1 MFSVSVVKLYVFLL
15 LGIIVLAPIIY
26 CSYWQIRS
34 ESQKKWVWTMFILLQ
49 TVANVWFVLCPN
61 IYSTI
66 FLGIVLLVWLISVF
80 VHIRRTSIAI
90 REIVWLLSIFGH
102 DEKAWFQAFFN
113 KSWLFL
119 RILYI
124 FWIWENK

>member
-1 MFSVSVVKLYVFLL
+1 MFSVSVVKLYVILL

-34 ESQKKWVWTMFILLQ
+34 ESKKQWIWTMFILLQ
-49 TVANVWFVLCPN
+49 TVANIWFVACPN

-90 REIVWLLSIFGH
+90 GLFAMLASIFVH
-102 DEKAWFQAFFN
+102 DEKA
-113 KSWLFL
+113 
-119 RILYI
+119 
-124 FWIWENK
+124 